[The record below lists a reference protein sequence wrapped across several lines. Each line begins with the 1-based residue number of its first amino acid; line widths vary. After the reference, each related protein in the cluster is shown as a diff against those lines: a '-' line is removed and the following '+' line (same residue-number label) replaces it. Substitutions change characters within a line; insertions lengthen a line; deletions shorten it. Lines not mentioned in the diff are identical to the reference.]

1 MALMRTI
8 RPIHRLLLALSLLIA
23 GSGAGFAIWKQ
34 AQPAPKDQFGD
45 LTMEEHE
52 RWLQDLGYSD

>member
-1 MALMRTI
+1 M
-8 RPIHRLLLALSLLIA
+8 LALSLLLA
-23 GSGAGFAIWKQ
+23 GSGAGLMIWKQ
-34 AQPAPKDQFGD
+34 TRPAPKEKFGD